1 MLAEV
6 LEMAAGRRKK
16 TELLERLTTV
26 EGSTAHRFDAIAPA
40 APIISF
46 SGGVADCIQ
55 RDVPWLEYGDM
66 GPLLGRAIRESRLC
80 REDYVLGS
88 ETIRAT
94 VIGAGCH
101 SAQLS
106 GSTVFHQNVA
116 FPMKNVPV
124 VNIPAELQEEG
135 LTAAIR
141 RELAKQ
147 EGMAVIAMPG
157 LISPSYAQVGM
168 LAEEI
173 AAAVGG
179 RQVMVCLEQ
188 DMAKALGQALALRLG
203 RDAGIL
209 CLDRVKIGE
218 GSYLD
223 VGTPV
228 GPAMPV
234 VVKTLVLGK

>member
-1 MLAEV
+1 MNQKIIYAL
-6 LEMAAGRRKK
+6 GF
-16 TELLERLTTV
+16 
-26 EGSTAHRFDAIAPA
+26 FD
-40 APIISF
+40 
-46 SGGVADCIQ
+46 GVH
-55 RDVPWLEYGDM
+55 
-66 GPLLGRAIRESRLC
+66 LG
-80 REDYVLGS
+80 
-88 ETIRAT
+88 
-94 VIGAGCH
+94 
-101 SAQLS
+101 
-106 GSTVFHQNVA
+106 HQA
-116 FPMKNVPV
+116 
-124 VNIPAELQEEG
+124 L
-135 LTAAIR
+135 LTAC

-157 LISPSYAQVGM
+157 LMSPSYAQVGM

-173 AAAVGG
+173 AAAVGD

-203 RDAGIL
+203 RDVGIL

-223 VGTPV
+223 VGAPV